1 MTAEI
6 SDDFKERYKK
16 KQQIIRAIAFLAHC
30 SSTHEGPEGSED
42 YAYSYS
48 LSMRDAY
55 ARVPGHPSIQETL
68 KTLAVEKGCDAG
80 MSRDEAL
87 KYWTPRFMKVGDIE

>member
-16 KQQIIRAIAFLAHC
+16 KQQIIRAIAFLTHC

-42 YAYSYS
+42 YAYSFS

-55 ARVPGHPSIQETL
+55 ARMPDHPGIQEIL
-68 KTLAVEKGCDAG
+68 KTIAIERGDDAG
-80 MSRDEAL
+80 MSRDEVL
-87 KYWTPRFMKVGDIE
+87 KYWTPRFMEVGDID